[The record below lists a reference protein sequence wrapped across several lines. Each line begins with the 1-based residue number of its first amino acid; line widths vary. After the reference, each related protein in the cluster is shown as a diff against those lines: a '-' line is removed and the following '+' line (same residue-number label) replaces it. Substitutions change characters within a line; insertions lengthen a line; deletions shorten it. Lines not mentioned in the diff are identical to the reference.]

1 MIEENNTV
9 EQEVIEEVFQ
19 PATSAED
26 KFFGVT
32 TTIGKTPD
40 ERKQKSEETKSEIE
54 VEILDDRPI
63 DDRKPQR
70 TQSKNDDDLESEIDG
85 VDDQVKKRI
94 NRLKYEY
101 HEERRAK
108 EASHKIRDESV
119 GYAQQVLAENKRLS
133 ALINKGEEALLGQIS
148 AKSTAELEKA
158 KQEFKDA
165 YESGDSDKMLDANEK
180 ILNSQVDLK
189 STNEKLNY
197 YQQTNQVVQQ
207 PVQQPVQQQV
217 QQNVSEQYA
226 PPDAKA
232 VSWLQE
238 NKWFGSKDH
247 RDMTGYAYG
256 LHETLIQDENIVPTS
271 DEYYQEVDKRM
282 HGKFPEFFGT
292 KEQAESNGEVVTTTA
307 ISKKP
312 SSVVAP
318 AVRSNGSV
326 PRKVQLT
333 ATQVNLA
340 RRLGITPEQY
350 AKQVAK
356 EMNNG

>member
-1 MIEENNTV
+1 MTEENNAV
-9 EQEVIEEVFQ
+9 EQEVTEEFTQ

-32 TTIGKTPD
+32 TTIGKSP
-40 ERKQKSEETKSEIE
+40 EEKQISKETKEE
-54 VEILDDRPI
+54 VEVEVIDDRPVA
-63 DDRKPQR
+63 DRKPKR
-70 TQSKNDDDLESEIDG
+70 TVTKNEDDLESEIDG
-85 VDDQVKKRI
+85 IDEQVKKRI
-94 NRLKYEY
+94 NKLKYEF

-108 EASHKIRDESV
+108 EAASKVRDESV

-148 AKSTAELEKA
+148 AKATAEIEKA
-158 KQEFKDA
+158 KQEFKEA
-165 YESGDSDKMLDANEK
+165 YESGDSEKMLAANEN

-189 STNEKLNY
+189 TTNEKLNY
-197 YQQTNQVVQQ
+197 YQQQNKITEQNVQT
-207 PVQQPVQQQV
+207 QQPVQQQQPV
-217 QQNVSEQYA
+217 PQA
-226 PPDAKA
+226 PIDPKA
-232 VSWLQE
+232 VDWLQK
-238 NKWFGSKDH
+238 NTWFGNEKH

-256 LHETLIQDENIVPTS
+256 LHETLIKDEGIVPTS
-271 DEYYQEVDKRM
+271 EQYYQEVDKRM
-282 HGKFPEFFGT
+282 QSKFPEFFGT
-292 KEQAESNGEVVTTTA
+292 EEQAESDGEVITTTA
-307 ISKKP
+307 SSKKP

-318 AVRSNGSV
+318 ATRNNGAI

-333 ATQVNLA
+333 ATQVSLA